1 MRKEYVMLI
10 GGTLLVA
17 VALAGAGAMIAPE
30 VTATSVAT
38 VAAATASGGS
48 ASEQAA
54 ALEAAE
60 AERASQPPPPPS
72 PQMVEEQQPPP
83 QPAAPVASS
92 YQGNAPLP
100 SIQFGGSGRAAEAEV
115 EAEPATVE

>member
-30 VTATSVAT
+30 VTATSVAPL
-38 VAAATASGGS
+38 AAATASGGS

-72 PQMVEEQQPPP
+72 PQMVEEQQP